1 MKTHKL
7 SIAYRE
13 YESVDE
19 LKDEDKFLL
28 EEAEKA
34 MYFAYSPYSGFSVG
48 AALKLAT
55 GIVVTGNNQEN
66 AAYPSGLCAER
77 VAMFAASS
85 QYPGI
90 PFKAIAITAKSEN
103 FLVDY
108 PVSPCGS
115 CRQVM
120 AEYENSRQAPFRV
133 ILKGES
139 GKIIIFEKSNDLLP
153 FVFNSDQLKSE

>member
-1 MKTHKL
+1 MKNHKL
-7 SIAYRE
+7 TVTYYEFESINA
-13 YESVDE
+13 
-19 LKDEDKFLL
+19 LKKNDRLLL

-34 MYFAYSPYSGFSVG
+34 MHQAYSPYSGFSVG
-48 AALKLAT
+48 AALELAT
-55 GIVVTGNNQEN
+55 GDVVTGNNQEN

-90 PFKAIAITAKSEN
+90 PFKAIAITAKSEK

-108 PVSPCGS
+108 PVSPCGA

-120 AEYENSRQAPFRV
+120 AEYENSRKAPIRV

-139 GKIIIFEKSNDLLP
+139 GKVIVFDKSNDLLP

>member
-1 MKTHKL
+1 MKNHKL
-7 SIAYRE
+7 SITYYE
-13 YESVDE
+13 FESVDD
-19 LKDEDKFLL
+19 LNEDDRSLL

-34 MYFAYSPYSGFSVG
+34 LHLAYSPYSGFSVG
-48 AALKLAT
+48 AALELAT
-55 GIVVTGNNQEN
+55 GVVVTGNNQEN

-90 PFKAIAITAKSEN
+90 PFKAIAVTASSEN
-103 FLVDY
+103 FVVDY

-120 AEYENSRQAPFRV
+120 AEYENSRKAPIRV
-133 ILKGES
+133 ILKGVS
-139 GKIIIFEKSNDLLP
+139 GKVIIFDKSNDLLP
-153 FVFNSDQLKSE
+153 FVFNSDQLKSK

>member
-1 MKTHKL
+1 MKNHHL
-7 SIAYRE
+7 SISYTE
-13 YESVDE
+13 FESVGE
-19 LKDEDKFLL
+19 LNLDDKYLL

-34 MYFAYSPYSGFSVG
+34 LHCAYSPYSGFSVG
-48 AALKLAT
+48 AALELAT

-90 PFKAIAITAKSEN
+90 PFKAIAVTARSEN
-103 FLVDY
+103 FLVNF

-120 AEYENSRQAPFRV
+120 AEYENSRKAPIRV
-133 ILKGES
+133 ILKGET
-139 GKIIIFEKSNDLLP
+139 GKVIVFEKSNDLLP
-153 FVFNSDQLKSE
+153 FVFNSDQLNSK